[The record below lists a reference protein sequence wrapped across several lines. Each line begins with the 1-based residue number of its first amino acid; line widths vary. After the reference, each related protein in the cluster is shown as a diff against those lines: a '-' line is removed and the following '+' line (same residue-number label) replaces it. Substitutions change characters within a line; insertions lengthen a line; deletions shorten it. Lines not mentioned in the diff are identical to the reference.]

1 MPEKPK
7 SVKRMVPPPLLMILT
22 SIHPIESYL
31 YELKQ
36 SLHLV
41 KIPMLLSFPSDSN
54 KIIVIAQ
61 FPDCDYDA
69 EKLIIVMMDGITVDI
84 V

>member
-1 MPEKPK
+1 
-7 SVKRMVPPPLLMILT
+7 MILT

-41 KIPMLLSFPSDSN
+41 KIPMLLSFPRDSN

-61 FPDCDYDA
+61 VYNANISQIMVLQDIFM
-69 EKLIIVMMDGITVDI
+69 IVMMMLRN
-84 V
+84 